1 MSKRTLAI
9 LAALGA
15 NLIYAINHTVAK
27 DVMPTYIKPF
37 GFILLRVVGATILF
51 WLISIWAPKQ
61 KIDKKDWLRIIGAA
75 CFGMF
80 INMLAFFKGL
90 SLSTPIQS
98 SIVIT
103 ITPIVV
109 FILSAYL
116 IKEKIRGLRWIGIF
130 MGFTGALVLIV
141 FGQEIRMDA
150 PNIPL
155 GNSLFVV
162 NAIAYAFYLVMV
174 KPLTAKYNVFTLMK
188 WLFLFGL
195 LINIPFTIN
204 EFTEVKWTTLP
215 FDAIWRMIFVVVGTT
230 FSTYLLGVFALSHL
244 RASTMGAFVYLQPLM
259 AIAFAVIV
267 GSDSLNVVKII
278 AAFTVLAGVYLVTK
292 KSASN

>member
-27 DVMPTYIKPF
+27 DVMPTHIKPF
-37 GFILLRVVGATILF
+37 GFILLRVLGASFLF
-51 WLISIWAPKQ
+51 WLISIWAPKE
-61 KIDKKDWLRIIGAA
+61 KIDKKDWLRIMGGAF
-75 CFGMF
+75 FGMCL
-80 INMLAFFKGL
+80 NMLAFFKGL

-116 IKEKIRGLRWIGIF
+116 IKEKIKGLRWFGIF
-130 MGFTGALVLIV
+130 MGFAGALTLII
-141 FGQEIRMDA
+141 FGQELRMDA
-150 PNIPL
+150 PNIPF

-162 NAIAYAFYLVMV
+162 NAIAYAFYLVIV
-174 KPLTAKYNVFTLMK
+174 KPLTAKYHVFTLMK

-195 LINIPFTIN
+195 IMNIPVTIS
-204 EFTEVKWTTLP
+204 EFLEVQWSSLP
-215 FDAIWRMIFVVVGTT
+215 FDASWRMAFVVLGTT
-230 FSTYLLGVFALSHL
+230 FTTYLLNVYALTNL
-244 RASTMGAFVYLQPLM
+244 RASTIGAFVYLQPLM
-259 AIAFAVIV
+259 AIAFAIIV
-267 GSDSLNVVKII
+267 GADSLNVVKII
-278 AAFTVLAGVYLVTK
+278 AACTVLIGVYLVTK
-292 KSASN
+292 KPKEG